1 MNVQHTPLL
10 ERAAIEG
17 SYISST
23 LSWAQLQRG
32 TFEVTYSVLNT
43 PPLLVACRRYNI
55 AFQAEAKI
63 EPNHN
68 VVAIVAD
75 TRSRARWFGAQL
87 GGDMIAKGVDSIDV
101 RTDGPSAFFSVTIDE
116 RALQQQFPHSLDA
129 DALIHNLPRFSI
141 TRDPIRAAHIR
152 GLIRRLFSPPSVAQ
166 RMASGTLIPLL
177 ADALGNYDSPAV
189 ERTKCLNRRFAAVR
203 ACEAYMR
210 DHVDATITLLDLS
223 TICGMRARS
232 LINAFEAVTGL
243 SPMDYLKRL
252 RLNGVH
258 RALGRAAKTQTRV
271 IDVATAWGFWHMG
284 HFASDYR
291 AMFGETPSQTLL
303 ASRRHQLAVV

>member
-1 MNVQHTPLL
+1 MNIQHTPVL

-17 SYISST
+17 SYVSSS

-32 TFEVTYSVLNT
+32 TFDIAYNVLEE
-43 PPLLVACRRYNI
+43 PALRVACRMYNM

-63 EPNHN
+63 EADRT
-68 VVAIVAD
+68 VVAVLAD
-75 TRSRARWFGAQL
+75 PRTRARWFGTDF
-87 GGDMIAKGVDSIDV
+87 GSDVIATARDAIDV
-101 RTDGPSAFFSVTIDE
+101 RTDGPSAFFSVTTDE
-116 RALQQQFPHSLDA
+116 GSLQRHFPRSPDA
-129 DALIHNLPRFSI
+129 EVLS
-141 TRDPIRAAHIR
+141 RDLVRISMIRDRTRAAHIR
-152 GLIRRLFSPPSVAQ
+152 GVIRRLFSQPSVAQ
-166 RMASGTLIPLL
+166 RMASSTLIALL
-177 ADALGNYDSPAV
+177 ADSLGDYGGPAV

-210 DHVDATITLLDLS
+210 DHVDATVTLLDLS

-258 RALGRAAKTQTRV
+258 RALRRSGRPHTRV
-271 IDVATAWGFWHMG
+271 IDIATAWGFWHMG
-284 HFASDYR
+284 HFANDYR
-291 AMFGETPSQTLL
+291 TMFGETPSQTLL
-303 ASRRHQLAVV
+303 NSQHQLAVG